1 MMAEAEKRVALVT
14 GAARGIG
21 LGIAGRLARD
31 GAHVVMTDVLSE
43 VKDSA
48 AKLAGEGLSVEAVVG
63 DVSSQAWTRDVVAQT
78 IARWRSLDILV
89 NNAGISPKRN
99 NAKVLVRDTDL
110 AQWQSVLDIN
120 LTGAFLLC
128 RACVPS
134 MIERKW
140 GRIINISSQA
150 GRSRSDVA
158 GAAYGASKAGL
169 IGFSRVL
176 ASEVGSDGV
185 TVNCIAPGRIESPMQ
200 AVAGEEAT
208 RAYVARIPVGRI
220 GTGADIAAS
229 VAFLASEEASFITGA
244 IIDVNG
250 GFFMG

>member
-1 MMAEAEKRVALVT
+1 ML
-14 GAARGIG
+14 
-21 LGIAGRLARD
+21 
-31 GAHVVMTDVLSE
+31 TDVLGE

-48 AKLAGEGLSVEAVVG
+48 GKLAGEGLSVEAVVG
-63 DVSSQAWTRDVVAQT
+63 DVSSEAWTSDVVAQT
-78 IARWRSLDILV
+78 IASRGSLDILV

-99 NAKVLVRDTDL
+99 GAKVLVRDTDL

-134 MIERKW
+134 MVERKW
-140 GRIINISSQA
+140 GRIVNISSQA
-150 GRSRSDVA
+150 GRGGEQERRRRRGLRRFQGCADRLLA
-158 GAAYGASKAGL
+158 GAG
-169 IGFSRVL
+169 
-176 ASEVGSDGV
+176 VGSRQRWGDRELHRARADRKSDAG
-185 TVNCIAPGRIESPMQ
+185 CR
-200 AVAGEEAT
+200 GEEAT

-229 VAFLASEEASFITGA
+229 VAFLVSDESSFITGA
-244 IIDVNG
+244 TIDVNG